1 MSAKLPPEGTAPLAG
16 WPSANG
22 NSGVDHQ
29 LSLVDLPGEI
39 LSRILDQLQPTESV
53 TSFCSSSRGPEISR
67 DLFESRAA
75 LANLVLVSR
84 LFFQLGTPYLHHTV
98 ILSSRTEVLQFCS
111 MIARYPERRFMVRSL
126 AWVTVLSTDEP
137 NVQPTMLHQYPGY
150 EVGSIAVD
158 PHDFIDRWPHLPIDR
173 VADTSEFLV

>member
-1 MSAKLPPEGTAPLAG
+1 MPAQLPPKGTALSAG
-16 WPSANG
+16 RPSVNG
-22 NSGVDHQ
+22 NSHVDHQ

-53 TSFCSSSRGPEISR
+53 TSFSSTSRRPEISR
-67 DLFESRAA
+67 DFFESRATF
-75 LANLVLVSR
+75 ANVVSVSR
-84 LFFQLGTPYLHHTV
+84 LFFQLGTPYLHHT
-98 ILSSRTEVLQFCS
+98 ILLSSQTEVLQFCS
-111 MIARYPERRFMVRSL
+111 MIARHPQRRFMVRSL